1 MKQEGLDLLSSA
13 GYISFL
19 YVICFSYVHIWNID
33 FQEMWEV
40 NKLNPTT
47 AQLTALK
54 VISDKTKKNKRYQDW
69 KGRSEID
76 FIHRWHHHLRGK
88 SYRLYKKKKATRN
101 KWV

>member
-1 MKQEGLDLLSSA
+1 
-13 GYISFL
+13 
-19 YVICFSYVHIWNID
+19 
-33 FQEMWEV
+33 MWEV

-76 FIHRWHHHLRGK
+76 FIHR
-88 SYRLYKKKKATRN
+88 
-101 KWV
+101 